1 MRKLLPEKDKE
12 IGRDV
17 CVEQSA
23 DSDVSWPTPYTQA
36 SGGLNCAPISAKAQY
51 PVQVVKPDN
60 LSSRKVRIA
69 LYSHDTMGLGHKR
82 RNMLIAQTL
91 ASSSVQTDILMISGM
106 REASQFPSPP
116 GVDCLTLPA
125 LYKRADGQYQSRRLD
140 ISLGDIITLR
150 AKVIQST
157 VEAFQPDVL
166 IVDNVPRGAV
176 RELDPTLEYLRTQ
189 GRTRCILGLRD
200 VLDEPVAARRDWERA
215 GNEEAIRHYY
225 DAVWVYGDP
234 TIYNL
239 AEQYNFA
246 QDVVAKF
253 RYTGYLDQRLR
264 LKFSNAQSAE
274 VLKNLELPPGE
285 LVLCLVGGGQD
296 GAFLAEAFAQAEL
309 PPNTNG
315 VILTGPFMPAEV
327 RQNLYNI
334 AAKQPRLRV
343 LEFVA
348 EPTLLLNQADRII
361 CMGGYNTTCEVL
373 SFEKRALIVPRVQP
387 RREQL
392 VRAERLASLGLLD
405 VLHPDR
411 VNPHTLTQWLA
422 QEGAAPQ
429 IRDRVNLNGLTRLP
443 QLLEDVLATT
453 PYSLQNAS

>member
-1 MRKLLPEKDKE
+1 MRKRLPKKDKE
-12 IGRDV
+12 TGRDI
-17 CVEQSA
+17 CIEQLRGAKVPLPVPHASTCSLNSA
-23 DSDVSWPTPYTQA
+23 STSTP
-36 SGGLNCAPISAKAQY
+36 S
-51 PVQVVKPDN
+51 PVQVFKPST
-60 LSSRKVRIA
+60 LSSRKLRIA

-91 ASSSVQTDILMISGM
+91 ACSPLQTDILMITGM
-106 REASQFPSPP
+106 REASNFPTPP

-125 LYKRADGQYQSRRLD
+125 LYKGADGQYQSRRLD

-157 VEAFQPDVL
+157 VEAFAPDVL

-189 GRTRCILGLRD
+189 GHTRCILGLRD
-200 VLDEPVAARRDWERA
+200 VLDEPAAVRRDWERA
-215 GNEEAIRHYY
+215 ANEDAIRNYY
-225 DAVWVYGDP
+225 HAVWVYGDP
-234 TIYNL
+234 TIYDL
-239 AEQYNFA
+239 AREYSFA
-246 QDVVAKF
+246 RDIVAKF
-253 RYTGYLDQRLR
+253 HYTGYLDQRLR
-264 LKFSNAQSAE
+264 LKFAKSDSTE
-274 VLKNLELPPGE
+274 VVTQLGLPPGE

-296 GAFLAEAFAQAEL
+296 GALLAEAFAQAEL

-327 RQNLYNI
+327 RQNLHNLT
-334 AAKQPRLRV
+334 AQQPRLRV

-348 EPTLLLNQADRII
+348 EPTLLLNQADRVIA
-361 CMGGYNTTCEVL
+361 MGGYNTTSEVL

-405 VLHPDR
+405 VLHPHKMNAR
-411 VNPHTLTQWLA
+411 TLSQWLA
-422 QEGAAPQ
+422 KEDTAPKV
-429 IRDRVNLNGLTRLP
+429 RERVDLNGLTRLP
-443 QLLEDVLATT
+443 QLLEEVLLSA
-453 PYSLQNAS
+453 PYSMQNAS

>member
-1 MRKLLPEKDKE
+1 MRKLIPENDQG
-12 IGRDV
+12 IGRDIY
-17 CVEQSA
+17 VEQQA
-23 DSDVSWPTPYTQA
+23 DSKVPLVTPHTRA
-36 SGGLNCAPISAKAQY
+36 TCGLNSVPSSTGIEPYVPISKQG
-51 PVQVVKPDN
+51 
-60 LSSRKVRIA
+60 SRKLRIA

-91 ASSSVQTDILMISGM
+91 ASSSLQTDILMITGM
-106 REASQFPSPP
+106 REASNFPTPP

-125 LYKRADGQYQSRRLD
+125 LYKGADGQYQSRRLD
-140 ISLGDIITLR
+140 ISLRDIIKLR
-150 AKVIQST
+150 ANVIQST
-157 VEAFQPDVL
+157 VEAFEPDVL

-176 RELDPTLEYLRTQ
+176 RELDPTLEYLHSQ

-215 GNEEAIRHYY
+215 ANEDAIRNYY

-234 TIYNL
+234 AIYNL

-246 QDVVAKF
+246 HDVIAKF

-264 LKFSNAQSAE
+264 LKFANAQSAD
-274 VLKNLELPPGE
+274 VLKNLNLPPGE

-296 GAFLAEAFAQAEL
+296 GAHLAEAFAQAEL
-309 PPNTNG
+309 PANTNG

-327 RQNLYNI
+327 RQNLHNFV
-334 AAKQPRLRV
+334 AKQPRLRV

-348 EPTLLLNQADRII
+348 EPTLLLNHADRVIA
-361 CMGGYNTTCEVL
+361 MGGYNTTCEVL

-405 VLHPDR
+405 VLHPER
-411 VNPHTLTQWLA
+411 VNPRTLTQWLA
-422 QEGAAPQ
+422 KDGVAPR
-429 IRDRVNLNGLTRLP
+429 IRDRVDLNGLARLP
-443 QLLEDVLATT
+443 QLLEEALTT
-453 PYSLQNAS
+453 THYSLQNAS